1 MEVAILILIS
11 VVSLAAIVTMINAV
25 KTGVSGTKGITDE
38 YISETGTKRTA
49 KKYRED
55 YIV

>member
-11 VVSLAAIVTMINAV
+11 VVSWAAIVTMINAV

-38 YISETGTKRTA
+38 YVSETGTKRTA